1 MGGVT
6 SPLRQDAKK
15 KVDSTK
21 KHGGQKETR
30 EVWVF
35 PTRTLEDVKK
45 MMLAEDLPQE
55 MERKL
60 GVEETSQR
68 SNSLPELV
76 DAAPPS
82 EVCVCVFMCVYCR
95 RGLVLLSSWSA
106 FIPRSLV
113 RTL

>member
-1 MGGVT
+1 MGGVA

-68 SNSLPELV
+68 SNFLPELV

-82 EVCVCVFMCVYCR
+82 EVCVCVSCVCIVGGVLCYFPPGR
-95 RGLVLLSSWSA
+95 PLFLVA
-106 FIPRSLV
+106 
-113 RTL
+113 